1 MGGGGGRG
9 GLIFGLSLLAGPLR
23 AVVFGVDANLWEA
36 LLDFGLAFGGRAGGA
51 AQQVGAKRVLTTVRR
66 NSMAV
71 ERSLLW
77 VSVKEPFYAAGR
89 SGLSVVEEKEKEDKE
104 KKKEKKTTY

>member
-1 MGGGGGRG
+1 MGGGSRG
-9 GLIFGLSLLAGPLR
+9 GLFFGLPVLAGPLR

-36 LLDFGLAFGGRAGGA
+36 LLEFGLALGGRAGSA

-66 NSMAV
+66 NNMAV

-89 SGLSVVEEKEKEDKE
+89 SGLSVKKN
-104 KKKEKKTTY
+104 KKKSPR

>member
-1 MGGGGGRG
+1 MGGGSGGGRG
-9 GLIFGLSLLAGPLR
+9 SLVFGLSLFAGPLR

-36 LLDFGLAFGGRAGGA
+36 LLEFGLAFGGRAGGA

-71 ERSLLW
+71 EGSLLW

-89 SGLSVVEEKEKEDKE
+89 SGLSLIEK
-104 KKKEKKTTY
+104 KKKEKKTSY